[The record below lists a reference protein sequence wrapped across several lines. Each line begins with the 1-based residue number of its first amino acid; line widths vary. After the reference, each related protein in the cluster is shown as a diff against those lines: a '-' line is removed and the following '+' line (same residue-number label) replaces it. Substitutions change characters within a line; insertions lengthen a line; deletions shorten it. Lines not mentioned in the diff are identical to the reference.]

1 MNSIEIDDLLESS
14 CVFFEELY
22 MEVMY
27 IYDVLF
33 FCSEDF
39 DIDFEDLGEKKYIV
53 VFRKYVIYINYS
65 LLFNNE

>member
-1 MNSIEIDDLLESS
+1 MNSIEIDDVLESS

-39 DIDFEDLGEKKYIV
+39 DIDFEDLGEKK
-53 VFRKYVIYINYS
+53 IYCCI
-65 LLFNNE
+65 